1 MIYMGS
7 IKDEGLFL
15 SNLGEDI
22 NIENWSM
29 SELKKVVKDYRQC
42 LNEEVKWEKEKLSRL
57 RQSK

>member
-29 SELKKVVKDYRQC
+29 SELKKVVKDYR
-42 LNEEVKWEKEKLSRL
+42 
-57 RQSK
+57 